1 MLEENVTASKS
12 WCIPFL
18 NFCALLVCLLYFK
31 FLLHVKHKKAVITC
45 WDMQVC
51 LRQMK
56 ANNNERRKQRHDQ
69 VRGYTVTVTAK
80 MYIVTEIERIFGTM
94 MIKGTGMGH

>member
-80 MYIVTEIERIFGTM
+80 MYIVTKRD
-94 MIKGTGMGH
+94 